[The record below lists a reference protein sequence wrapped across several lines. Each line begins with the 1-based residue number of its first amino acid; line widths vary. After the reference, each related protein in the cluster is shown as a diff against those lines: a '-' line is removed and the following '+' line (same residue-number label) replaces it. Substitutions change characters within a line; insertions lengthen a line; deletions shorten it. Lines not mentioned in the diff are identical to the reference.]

1 MKVETTAPVVSKAD
15 EAPATTRYTYTPR
28 VDVRE
33 DEHAYYVEAEMP
45 GVTEKSVDV
54 KLEDGILTLLGR
66 VEPRDYSGY
75 QKVYSEYEVGHYE
88 RAFRISD
95 AIDAASI
102 QASLANGLLR
112 LTLPKREA
120 VKPRRID
127 VRVA

>member
-1 MKVETTAPVVSKAD
+1 MKVETTTPVVAKPD
-15 EAPATTRYTYTPR
+15 EVPAVNRYTYTPR

-45 GVTEKSVDV
+45 GVTEKTVDV
-54 KLEDGILTLLGR
+54 KLEDGVLTILGR
-66 VEPRDYSGY
+66 VEPRDLPGY
-75 QKVYSEYEVGHYE
+75 QLVYSEYEVGNYE

-95 AIDAASI
+95 AIDASHI
-102 QASLANGLLR
+102 QAALSYGLLR

-127 VRVA
+127 VKVA